1 MLACAIESHSTIFK
15 ELGIPIKFVAAEA
28 GFLPLPFFEAIFEA
42 GLKAV
47 DNLRRCD
54 AVEAGQWPF
63 SSLSLFSLPPLE
75 IPDMSF
81 SQQK

>member
-1 MLACAIESHSTIFK
+1 
-15 ELGIPIKFVAAEA
+15 
-28 GFLPLPFFEAIFEA
+28 LPLPFFEAIFEA

-47 DNLRRCD
+47 DNLRLCD
-54 AVEAGQWPF
+54 AVEAGQWPSF
-63 SSLSLFSLPPLE
+63 PLCLFSLPPLE